1 MSENAKAATLPR
13 DFGFGEDE
21 ALVRDM
27 ARKLFEDELPVEKLR
42 QLVAGDHEATYE
54 RGERPGWDEG
64 LWKQC
69 VELGWAGLAVPEAQG
84 GAALP
89 LVGVAALVEEAG
101 RAAFP
106 SPLLTTLCTSY
117 VLRSAATESAASV
130 LEQIAGGRAVS
141 LAIHDADGSWERFAS
156 DVTAEA
162 TSEGGLR
169 LSGSASFVQ
178 DAFKVDAFVVLASDA
193 GGGTR
198 LALVGADA
206 AGLTLEQDHI
216 HDLTRDQATL
226 RFEGVEVAASAV
238 LSGEGAAAL
247 RKAWP
252 ALLVLA
258 SADLVGTGEWQL
270 QTTTQYAKDRKQFDR
285 QLGFFQ
291 AVKHPLSNAL
301 VMIDRARSLVFHAA
315 CCFDYDSEETEQ
327 AARMAKS
334 AASDAGRFMS
344 DRSVQLHGGIG
355 FTWECDVHIYF
366 KRSMHA
372 QSLYGDGV
380 DQRRRLADL
389 IIGPIGEH

>member
-1 MSENAKAATLPR
+1 MTEHANAAAMPR

-27 ARKLFEDELPVEKLR
+27 ARKLLADALPIETLR
-42 QLVAGDHEATYE
+42 QLVAGDHEATYD

-69 VELGWAGLAVPEAQG
+69 VELGWTGLAVPEAQG

-106 SPLLTTLCTSY
+106 SPLLSTLCASY
-117 VLRSAATESAASV
+117 VLRAADSAAASGA
-130 LEQIAGGRAVS
+130 LEEIAGGRTVS
-141 LAIHDADGSWERFAS
+141 LAITDAQGSWERFES
-156 DVTAEA
+156 DVAFEP
-162 TSEGGLR
+162 SGDGGLR
-169 LSGSASFVQ
+169 LTGSASFVQ
-178 DAFKVDAFVVLASDA
+178 DAFKVDAFVVLAS
-193 GGGTR
+193 GEGGTR
-198 LALVGADA
+198 LAIVDAGAP
-206 AGLTLEQDHI
+206 GLAIEQDHI

-226 RFEGVEVAASAV
+226 RFDGVEVGATAV
-238 LSGEGAAAL
+238 LSEAGAEAV
-247 RKAWP
+247 RRAWP

-285 QLGFFQ
+285 PIGFFQ
-291 AVKHPLSNAL
+291 AVKHPLSDAL
-301 VMIDRARSLVFHAA
+301 VMIDRARSLVYHAA
-315 CCFDYDSEETEQ
+315 CCFDHGAEETEQ

-334 AASDAGRFMS
+334 AASDAGRYMS
-344 DRSVQLHGGIG
+344 DRSIQLHGGIG

-366 KRSMHA
+366 KRSMHTQA
-372 QSLYGDGV
+372 LYGDGV

-389 IIGPIGEH
+389 MIGPIGAA